1 MFIEPLKKEDLKE
14 ITDIEESLIE
24 TPWRLEDFDYELNQ
38 NPFAHL
44 FVLKDQQQIFGY
56 VDLWIMYEQAQI
68 STIGVRR
75 DKQSQGFGQQL
86 LSYAMK
92 IAEQSG
98 VEVMSLEV
106 RQSNQHAIA
115 LYKKNGF
122 QIQSIRKNYY
132 QDNHED
138 AYLMVKEMEGKR

>member
-14 ITDIEESLIE
+14 ITDIEESLME

-38 NPFAHL
+38 NPFAYL
-44 FVLKDQQQIFGY
+44 FVLKDQQQILGY

-115 LYKKNGF
+115 LYQKNGF